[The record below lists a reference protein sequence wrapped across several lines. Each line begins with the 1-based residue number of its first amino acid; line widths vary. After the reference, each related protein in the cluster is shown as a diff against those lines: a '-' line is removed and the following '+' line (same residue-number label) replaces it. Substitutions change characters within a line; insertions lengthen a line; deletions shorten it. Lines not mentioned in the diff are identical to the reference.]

1 MSQQHSVTLHEFVEI
16 KQENL
21 DGYTFLAFMTVY
33 IYEFLITFDQLARVW
48 HQPLSTASILLLLLH
63 VGGFACV
70 VLYFGTW
77 QGWSSSCMGVYILN
91 QSWPAVALLIQIL
104 ANVISALRVYAVN
117 GYKWQLPAVI
127 MALLSVS
134 TCWNIYQTSEWRE
147 HGKPSGP
154 ADGCYYLSA
163 PMHVVNRFNISSVV
177 CTIVA
182 EALALAVIWYRT
194 HELRT
199 LARSIHIMK
208 HSLSAVLWR
217 DGAMYFG
224 VSLMLQLMN
233 MVLTITQVCETG
245 FTTSEIMAVVLLSRM
260 LLNLHNAKAP
270 ATDHT
275 SFSLSNVLLIPQK
288 LANIYSHQQSESNN
302 GDLLPQELEDAENDD
317 TWVETDTE
325 DGKIV

>member
-1 MSQQHSVTLHEFVEI
+1 MSQQHSVTPHEFVEI

-77 QGWSSSCMGVYILN
+77 QGWSSSCMRVYILN
-91 QSWPAVALLIQIL
+91 QSWPAVALFIQIL
-104 ANVISALRVYAVN
+104 ANGMIAFANLLEVN
-117 GYKWQLPAVI
+117 GYKWQLPAFI

-134 TCWNIYQTSEWRE
+134 TCWNIYQTSEWKE

-163 PMHVVNRFNISSVV
+163 PMRVVNRVNISSVV

-182 EALALAVIWYRT
+182 EALALAVIW
-194 HELRT
+194 
-199 LARSIHIMK
+199 
-208 HSLSAVLWR
+208 
-217 DGAMYFG
+217 

-233 MVLTITQVCETG
+233 MALTITQVCETG
-245 FTTSEIMAVVLLSRM
+245 FTTSEMM
-260 LLNLHNAKAP
+260 LLNLHNARAP

-288 LANIYSHQQSESNN
+288 LVNIYSHQQSEFNNSN
-302 GDLLPQELEDAENDD
+302 LLTEDLEDAENDD

-325 DGKIV
+325 DGEIV